1 MLICGY
7 VARRG
12 INTPGLGIAIIITL
26 WEQCFNRSSETRE
39 ETLSRDH
46 LPITWAMH
54 QSHEL
59 MTVPFIIQ
67 PLLPTVLGAEGICV
81 SQPGRACPRQ
91 LTGSTACVCQV
102 MPEASIPPFKTK
114 RCIILMTN

>member
-12 INTPGLGIAIIITL
+12 INTPGLAIAIIVTL

-46 LPITWAMH
+46 LPITWVMH

-59 MTVPFIIQ
+59 MCSFHYSTAP
-67 PLLPTVLGAEGICV
+67 AN
-81 SQPGRACPRQ
+81 CPR
-91 LTGSTACVCQV
+91 C
-102 MPEASIPPFKTK
+102 
-114 RCIILMTN
+114 

>member
-1 MLICGY
+1 MLTCGY

-12 INTPGLGIAIIITL
+12 INTPGLAIAIIVTL

-46 LPITWAMH
+46 LPITWVMH

-59 MTVPFIIQ
+59 MAVPSTIQ

-81 SQPGRACPRQ
+81 SQPGSSQAAQRV
-91 LTGSTACVCQV
+91 S
-102 MPEASIPPFKTK
+102 SK
-114 RCIILMTN
+114 